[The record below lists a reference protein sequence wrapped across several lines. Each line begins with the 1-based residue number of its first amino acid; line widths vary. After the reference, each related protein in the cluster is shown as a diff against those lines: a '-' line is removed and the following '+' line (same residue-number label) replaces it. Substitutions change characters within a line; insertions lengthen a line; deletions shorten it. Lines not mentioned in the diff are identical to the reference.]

1 MDAYEN
7 EGVPWANN
15 SPNVEEDSKKPQKVE
30 KKNNILPLWGNERT
44 MNLNPLILTNIQS
57 SHYFKVNLYELKTY
71 HEVID
76 EIYYKVTH
84 LEPWEKGS
92 RKTAGQTGMCGGVR
106 GVGAGG
112 IVSTAYCLLYKLFT
126 LKLTR
131 KQVNGLLTHPDS
143 PYIRGLGFMYVRLG
157 HMLEVQFTLLLIYE
171 DSPSPQSD
179 SVNQSQSTLKNF
191 FDLCGESSKKVVVC
205 YVLEQILRNCEY
217 CQMWSGFEREINMKF
232 EHFKIEH
239 TNIFV
244 GRYTQP
250 PQDLW
255 DWYEPYLDDA
265 EELDVKAGGG
275 QMMTIG
281 DMLRA
286 FLTKLEWFST
296 LFPRI
301 PVPIQQKLEKMMMER
316 FPPAAP
322 SRQAKPSGAQ
332 PPPPSKEARHI
343 PDEEVSFG
351 EAERFSRLRRTDN
364 DRRRSPE
371 RERRRPHSPERKRE
385 RGREKSRDRSH
396 EKSRDRSREKEKRYS
411 RDRSPISKHRDRERD
426 RDHRHRS
433 HDHKDGSGYRRRTPD
448 DFAEELRR
456 EKERQRREKE
466 KEREKSR
473 HKSSRS

>member
-143 PYIRGLGFMYVRLG
+143 PYIRGLGFMYV
-157 HMLEVQFTLLLIYE
+157 
-171 DSPSPQSD
+171 
-179 SVNQSQSTLKNF
+179 
-191 FDLCGESSKKVVVC
+191 
-205 YVLEQILRNCEY
+205 
-217 CQMWSGFEREINMKF
+217 
-232 EHFKIEH
+232 
-239 TNIFV
+239 
-244 GRYTQP
+244 RYTQP